1 MINDQLDNLYARI
14 RAEER
19 EARESRV
26 REAYALEPRLKA
38 LDENRTARCRAR
50 RACAAWTVPRLIH
63 RVIPGL
69 CAQPFESNRY

>member
-26 REAYALEPRLKA
+26 REAYSRAPRLRA
-38 LDENRTARCRAR
+38 LDEERAQLFIDLGAR
-50 RACAAWTVPRLIH
+50 RIV
-63 RVIPGL
+63 
-69 CAQPFESNRY
+69 

>member
-19 EARESRV
+19 EARESSV

-38 LDENRTARCRAR
+38 LDEERAR
-50 RACAAWTVPRLIH
+50 LFIDLGKRKITSEQSKARLTQISD
-63 RVIPGL
+63 G
-69 CAQPFESNRY
+69 